1 LPPVEP
7 LVEDSILQQ
16 ASLHVLLHCNREKW
30 AIGREPC
37 VDRRVDLPM
46 LRGMRRFHLYE
57 RMALVRRTMKEA
69 AAAFSK
75 SVNWSSQG
83 RNSTRQPAPT
93 YLCDSI
99 INSAL

>member
-1 LPPVEP
+1 
-7 LVEDSILQQ
+7 
-16 ASLHVLLHCNREKW
+16 
-30 AIGREPC
+30 
-37 VDRRVDLPM
+37 M

-93 YLCDSI
+93 YLTIYSTLQTGLQLVQWFYDDLLVKRNIC
-99 INSAL
+99 

>member
-1 LPPVEP
+1 
-7 LVEDSILQQ
+7 
-16 ASLHVLLHCNREKW
+16 
-30 AIGREPC
+30 
-37 VDRRVDLPM
+37 M

-83 RNSTRQPAPT
+83 RNSTRQPAQHISPCIQLCRQDYGSMMI
-93 YLCDSI
+93 YLLRET
-99 INSAL
+99 SADKLQQKAIRKSGIKLFKI